1 MISLYLISVIL
12 TSSSGTMK
20 RMERICPICMI
31 YFKKHK
37 RGNLNRQPLHSLIT
51 FTFLYENKYSLF
63 LFILL
68 KQLDRKMSLH
78 YCC

>member
-12 TSSSGTMK
+12 TSSCGTMK

-37 RGNLNRQPLHSLIT
+37 RGYLHRQPLPLT
-51 FTFLYENKYSLF
+51 YNL
-63 LFILL
+63 
-68 KQLDRKMSLH
+68 
-78 YCC
+78 